1 MLKTFIDRPVLS
13 TVISIIIVILG
24 VLGLSQLPI
33 TQYPDIAPPTIT
45 VNATYPGAS
54 AETILESV
62 IIPLEEQINGVEGMT
77 YLTSTAT
84 NSGTASITVFFD
96 QEVDQD
102 IAAVNVQNRVA
113 RANPLLPQAVI
124 QTGVTVQ
131 KQQTSAL
138 MYISFYSTNEDYDD
152 TFIQNYLKINVIPEM
167 QRVNGVGDV
176 NVFGSKDYAM
186 RIWLQPEKLAAYNL
200 IPSDV
205 TAALREQSLE
215 AAAGS
220 LGDNNGEAFSYT
232 IKYGGRFKTEA
243 QYSDII
249 IKALGNGEY
258 LRLDDIAE
266 IELGA
271 QSYLGGSITGGYPAV
286 NMGIFQVKGS
296 NARDII
302 IEIEKKLE
310 EIKAA
315 LPSGIEVF
323 VPYNTNNFLNA
334 SIEKVV
340 STLAEAFLLVF
351 LVVFIFLQ
359 DFRST
364 LIPAIAV
371 PVSIIG
377 TFFFLNLFGYSINLL
392 TLFALVL
399 AIGIVVDDAIV
410 VVEAVHAKI
419 DEGES
424 DPKKATVEA
433 MHEISGAIISITLVM
448 AAVFI
453 PVTFVQ
459 GPTGVFYEQFGITLI
474 VAIIISAVNALTL
487 SPALCA
493 LFLKGHDEKE
503 GKKKKNFMQ
512 RFFDAFNSGFNA
524 TIKKYGRSVHFL
536 YRNKWIT
543 VLILMLAVG
552 GIWWSSSEVKT
563 GFVPD
568 EDRGIV
574 FTNIE
579 LPAGSSIDR
588 THEVNLQL
596 YEKLKQI
603 PGVKQ
608 ASLIEGRSFL
618 GGAGSNYGLGFI
630 RLDEWEDRDADS
642 LSVESITAKMFG
654 VAAQIPEANII
665 FFAPPSIPGFGS
677 AAGAEVNLL
686 DRSGG
691 SFEDLDKTNQEF
703 IGKLSQRPEIKFAQ
717 ASFNTQYPQYEIE
730 LNTPLAK
737 ELGVPI
743 SSIFSTLQGYIGS
756 IFAADFARFGKQ
768 YRVYVQALPEDR
780 AEVDDLNKLYVR
792 TQSGEMTPIT
802 QFVSL
807 KRVYG
812 PQFVSRFNLFNSS
825 KITATSNPGYSSG
838 DVIGAVEEVSK
849 SLPSN
854 YTTAYSGLTRE
865 EVNAGNQT
873 TTIFLLSLVFVYF
886 LLAAQYESYLIPFSV
901 LLSLPLGVFG
911 AYITTQFAGL
921 QNNIYFQ
928 IALIMLLGL
937 LAKNAILIV
946 EFALQRRRNGE
957 SIVEAAVKG
966 AEARL
971 RPILMTSFA
980 FILGLMPLVL
990 ASGVGAEGNR
1000 SIGTGAVGGLL
1011 IGTIL
1016 GVFVIPILFIFFQWL
1031 QEKITGDPSSKK
1043 LQILKKFHHEHI
1055 KNHKIFSICNGPV
1068 VIRFLF
1074 FG

>member
-1 MLKTFIDRPVLS
+1 MLKTFIERPVLS

-24 VLGLSQLPI
+24 LLGLSTLPI
-33 TQYPDIAPPTIT
+33 TQYPDIAPPTISVT
-45 VNATYPGAS
+45 ATYPGAN

-84 NSGTASITVFFD
+84 NSGTANINVFFD
-96 QEVDQD
+96 QDVNPD

-113 RANPLLPQAVI
+113 RANSLLPQAVI
-124 QTGVTVQ
+124 QTGVTTQ

-138 MYISFYSTNEDYDD
+138 MYLSFYSSNPDYDD
-152 TFIQNYLKINVIPEM
+152 TFIQNYLKINVIPEL
-167 QRVNGVGDV
+167 QRVNGVGSV
-176 NVFGSKDYAM
+176 TVFGTKDYAM
-186 RIWLQPEKLAAYNL
+186 RIWLQPEKLAAYGL
-200 IPSDV
+200 IPADV
-205 TAALREQSLE
+205 TAALKEQSLE
-215 AAAGS
+215 SAAGS
-220 LGDNNGEAFSYT
+220 LGENDGEAFSYT
-232 IKYGGRFKTEA
+232 IKYSGRFKTEA

-249 IKALGNGEY
+249 VKALDNGRF
-258 LRLDDIAE
+258 LRLNDIAE

-271 QSYLGGSITGGYPAV
+271 QSYTGSSMTSAFPAV
-286 NMGIFQVKGS
+286 NIGIFQTKGS

-302 IEIEKKLE
+302 VEIESRLEAVKENLPAGIEI
-310 EIKAA
+310 
-315 LPSGIEVF
+315 F

-340 STLAEAFLLVF
+340 TTLVEAFLLVF
-351 LVVFIFLQ
+351 LVVFVFLQ

-410 VVEAVHAKI
+410 VVEAVHAKL
-419 DEGES
+419 DEGAK
-424 DPKKATVEA
+424 DPKKATLTA
-433 MHEISGAIISITLVM
+433 MNELSGAIISITLVM

-474 VAIIISAVNALTL
+474 VAIIISAINALTL

-493 LFLKGHDEKE
+493 LLLKPHKE
-503 GKKKKNFMQ
+503 AQEGERKGFAK
-512 RFFDAFNSGFNA
+512 RFFDAFNAGFTA
-524 TIKKYGRSVHFL
+524 TTQKYSNSVQFL
-536 YRNKWIT
+536 YRHKWMT
-543 VLILMLAVG
+543 VVILVLALV
-552 GIWWSSSEVKT
+552 GIWWSSANVKT

-574 FTNIE
+574 FLNVE
-579 LPAGSSIDR
+579 LPPGSSIDR
-588 THEVNLQL
+588 THAVNKKL
-596 YEKLKQI
+596 YAKLIKI
-603 PGVKQ
+603 PGVLEG
-608 ASLIEGRSFL
+608 SVVEGRSFL

-630 RLDEWEDRDADS
+630 RLQDWDERSADS
-642 LSVESITAKMFG
+642 LSIESITAKMFG

-665 FFAPPSIPGFGS
+665 FFAPPSIPGFSSS
-677 AAGAEVNLL
+677 AGVEVNLL
-686 DRSGG
+686 DNTSG
-691 SFEDLDKTNQEF
+691 SFIDLDKTNQDFME
-703 IGKLSQRPEIKFAQ
+703 KLSQRPEIQYAQ
-717 ASFNTQYPQYEIE
+717 SSFSTAYPQYELT
-730 LNTPLAK
+730 LNVPRAK
-737 ELGVPI
+737 ELGVSV

-756 IFAADFARFGKQ
+756 VFASDFSRFGKQ
-768 YRVYVQALPEDR
+768 YRVYIQALPEDR
-780 AEVDDLNKLYVR
+780 ADVKNLDQIYVR
-792 TQSGEMTPIT
+792 TDTGEMTPIT
-802 QFVSL
+802 EFITL
-807 KRVYG
+807 TRVYG
-812 PQFVSRFNLFNSS
+812 PQSVTRFNLFNST
-825 KITATSNPGYSSG
+825 KITAAMNPGFSSG
-838 DVIGAVEEVSK
+838 DVIAAVEEVSQT
-849 SLPSN
+849 LPVN
-854 YTTAYSGLTRE
+854 YSIAYSGLTRE

-873 TTIFLLSLVFVYF
+873 TTIFLLSLLFVYF

-911 AYITTQFAGL
+911 AYISTQFTGL

-928 IALIMLLGL
+928 IALIMLVGL

-946 EFALQRRRNGE
+946 EFALQRRREGF
-957 SIVEAAVKG
+957 SIIDSALQG

-1011 IGTIL
+1011 IGTVT
-1016 GVFVIPILFIFFQWL
+1016 GVFVIPILFVFFQWL
-1031 QEKITGDPSSKK
+1031 QEKISGAPDTEK
-1043 LQILKKFHHEHI
+1043 LETISE
-1055 KNHKIFSICNGPV
+1055 S
-1068 VIRFLF
+1068 
-1074 FG
+1074 